1 MLDQHPEAV
10 VHDVPLRLVA
20 PGDTLLLTATL
31 RYEASDPYA
40 VEATFR
46 AGDEAISWVLGR
58 DLLRDGLEAESG
70 EGDVHVWPTDEDAD
84 PLDDEDGAD
93 VVALSSVRGRTDD
106 VDDEGSLG
114 GVTGLD
120 EPGVMIELCSPD
132 GRALLAAAASDVR
145 HFLSSSYAA
154 VPAGEEH
161 LHLDVD
167 HAIERLLA

>member
-93 VVALSSVRGRTDD
+93 VVALSRS
-106 VDDEGSLG
+106 
-114 GVTGLD
+114 
-120 EPGVMIELCSPD
+120 
-132 GRALLAAAASDVR
+132 AAAPTTWTTRAPSAGSPASTSR
-145 HFLSSSYAA
+145 AS
-154 VPAGEEH
+154 
-161 LHLDVD
+161 
-167 HAIERLLA
+167 